1 MESRNSGFLCLD
13 QGLGKTACAIL
24 YINRRKNTRNI
35 IIVPPVAI
43 YVWLSEFQ
51 KWAPGEDVTAVT
63 TTAQLKKFIDGF
75 TGNLV
80 LSYDVFKVNRQAIVQ
95 SGEWG
100 CVICDESHYLK
111 ERSAQRTKA
120 VWSLLSHVS
129 SCFFL
134 TGTPIPNRHIE
145 LWAPLRMLNIIKMDY
160 TTYGLKFC
168 GAWCMPNGYWNYG
181 GSTNAPELKN
191 ILAPVM
197 FRCTKDEVLKELP
210 PRQLIVVSLDMPI
223 HRQEKSFDK
232 KELDKYEGEIVLPK
246 LQELLIEQ
254 AHKKLPK
261 VIIFIRDL
269 LAHEPKVVIFA
280 EHRAII
286 EALVAEFKD
295 MKAVLV
301 YGGITPKGRA
311 AAIETFQTNPECR
324 VFVGQSIAAGISTTL
339 TAASAVVFAES
350 PWSWGTVTQCIDR
363 THRIGQRG
371 FVKAYFMTVAKSID
385 EYVIKRLIEK
395 HEVVERVVCSTGE
408 IEEVEEE
415 RNLMEKEVL
424 IELLSGIGEVFSKV
438 AKGLAGEV
446 PAKPEPPKVIKVS
459 APTEKKAEASKA
471 VLLTKA
477 AEGTDP
483 DFRCVACQGSGKNS
497 KGGECKPCKGT
508 GVDWAKLHGDAV
520 EKASTVVAEEVI
532 HMEAVRKA
540 MMELHT
546 ANPEAI
552 ALLKEEFGFK
562 KLVEVPESTLKPLM
576 GRIKEELNG

>member
-24 YINRRKNTRNI
+24 YINRQRNTRNI

-43 YVWLSEFQ
+43 YVWLGEFQ

-63 TTAQLKKFIDGF
+63 TTAQLKKVIDGF
-75 TGNLV
+75 TGNLI
-80 LSYDVFKVNRQAIVQ
+80 LSYDVFKANRQAVIQ

-120 VWSLLSHVS
+120 VWSLLAHVS

-134 TGTPIPNRHIE
+134 TGTPVPNRHIE

-181 GSTNAPELKN
+181 GSTNAPELKS

-223 HRQEKSFDK
+223 HRQEKNFDK
-232 KELDKYEGEIVLPK
+232 KELDKYDGEIVLPK

-261 VIIFIRDL
+261 VIAFVRDL
-269 LAHEPKVVIFA
+269 LTNEPKVVIFA

-311 AAIETFQTNPECR
+311 AAIDIFQSDPECR
-324 VFVGQSIAAGISTTL
+324 VFIGQSIAAGVATTL

-363 THRIGQRG
+363 THRIGQKG

-395 HEVVERVVCSTGE
+395 HEVVERVVCPTG

-415 RNLMEKEVL
+415 RNLM
-424 IELLSGIGEVFSKV
+424 
-438 AKGLAGEV
+438 
-446 PAKPEPPKVIKVS
+446 
-459 APTEKKAEASKA
+459 
-471 VLLTKA
+471 
-477 AEGTDP
+477 
-483 DFRCVACQGSGKNS
+483 
-497 KGGECKPCKGT
+497 
-508 GVDWAKLHGDAV
+508 
-520 EKASTVVAEEVI
+520 
-532 HMEAVRKA
+532 
-540 MMELHT
+540 
-546 ANPEAI
+546 
-552 ALLKEEFGFK
+552 
-562 KLVEVPESTLKPLM
+562 
-576 GRIKEELNG
+576 